1 MTMALLLA
9 VIANVSVNIRSEM
22 HKMSQEIQVQ

>member
-9 VIANVSVNIRSEM
+9 VIANVRVNIRSEM